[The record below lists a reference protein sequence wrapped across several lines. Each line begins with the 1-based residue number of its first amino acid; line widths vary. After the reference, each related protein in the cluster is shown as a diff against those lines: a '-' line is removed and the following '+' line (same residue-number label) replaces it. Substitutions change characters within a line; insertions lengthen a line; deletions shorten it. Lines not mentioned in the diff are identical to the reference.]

1 MQTSNERTFPTVVAE
16 YIEEK
21 RAMGIKFEKAAMIL
35 KTICLLQ
42 EETDKGIPVLSRKL
56 FERWSQQTTW
66 ETQTNRSQRISVL
79 RGLSIYMIRLGY
91 PAVPVPVRFSPCR
104 EYGYTPYI
112 FSDEE
117 LGKILRVVD
126 ESCNEEPVTQ
136 LEKELPIIF
145 RLLIGCGFRIT
156 ETLNIR
162 RDDIDLEDM
171 TILLRKTKNMKERI
185 VPIADSLNER
195 LQVYLGRTELIPG
208 YFDSGLLFQN
218 GHGKPHEGSSVY
230 IKFREY
236 LWKAGIPHGGR
247 GKGPRLH
254 DLRHTYAVRVMNKW
268 VRDGHNL
275 TTSLPYLAIYMG
287 HSGLK
292 ASQHYLRLIVQM
304 YPHLLGMVDDCYG
317 WVIPEVQHEEQQ

>member
-1 MQTSNERTFPTVVAE
+1 MQSNNEQTFSFVVSE
-16 YIEEK
+16 YIAEK
-21 RAMGIKFEKAAMIL
+21 KALGLKFNKGAQVL
-35 KTICLLQ
+35 KRICLLQ
-42 EETDKGIPVLSRKL
+42 EETDKGMPVLSKEL
-56 FERWSQQTTW
+56 FERWAQQTSW
-66 ETQTNRSQRISVL
+66 ETQSNRTNRISVL
-79 RGLSIYMIRLGY
+79 RGLSNYMNRIGY
-91 PAVPVPVRFSPCR
+91 PAVPIPVRYSPCR

-112 FSDEE
+112 FSDVE
-117 LGKILRVVD
+117 LGRILQVVD
-126 ESCNEEPVTQ
+126 SSCGERPGSQ
-136 LEKELPIIF
+136 LEKELPLIF

-162 RDDIDLEDM
+162 RSDVDLGNM

-185 VPIADSLNER
+185 VPIADSLSER
-195 LQVYLGRTELIPG
+195 LRKYLGNTELLPG
-208 YFDSGLLFQN
+208 YVDSGLLFQN
-218 GHGKPHEGSSVY
+218 GHGKPHGGSEVY
-230 IKFREY
+230 RKFREY
-236 LWKAGIPHGGR
+236 LWKAGIPHGGK

-292 ASQHYLRLIVQM
+292 ASQHYLRLIGQM

>member
-1 MQTSNERTFPTVVAE
+1 MQASSEKAFTAIVAQ

-21 RAMGIKFEKAAMIL
+21 RAMGFKFGKAAQIL
-35 KTICLLQ
+35 RTICLLQ
-42 EETDKGIPVLSRKL
+42 EETDKGMPVLSKEL
-56 FERWSQQTTW
+56 FERWAQQTSW
-66 ETQTNRSQRISVL
+66 ETQGNRTNRISVL
-79 RGLSIYMIRLGY
+79 RGLSDYMIRMGY
-91 PAVPVPVRFSPCR
+91 TAVPIPVRYAPCK

-112 FSDEE
+112 FSDEQ
-117 LGKILRVVD
+117 LGAILHAVD
-126 ESCNEEPVTQ
+126 ESCSKESVSQ
-136 LEKELPIIF
+136 LEKNLPLIF
-145 RLLIGCGFRIT
+145 RLLIGCGLRAT

-162 RDDIDLEDM
+162 KGDVNVEEM

-185 VPIADSLNER
+185 IPIAASLNEHLR
-195 LQVYLGRTELIPG
+195 IHLERTAMIPG
-208 YFDSGLLFQN
+208 YSDSGLLFQN
-218 GHGKPHEGSSVY
+218 GLGKPHSSDRLY
-230 IKFREY
+230 WKFREY
-236 LWKAGIPHGGR
+236 LWKAGIPHRGR

-254 DLRHTYAVRVMNKW
+254 DLRHTYAVRIMNKW

-292 ASQHYLRLIVQM
+292 ASQHYLRMVSQM